1 MSFPSNPTNGQTA
14 NVNGITYE
22 YTSSNNTWTRLLTN
36 PDVFIANS
44 IFSNTTIVSGGNTR
58 VNGLTVNTSVVA
70 TNS

>member
-44 IFSNTTIVSGGNTR
+44 ILFAIFFSTFLIIPQIKTLLSII
-58 VNGLTVNTSVVA
+58 
-70 TNS
+70 